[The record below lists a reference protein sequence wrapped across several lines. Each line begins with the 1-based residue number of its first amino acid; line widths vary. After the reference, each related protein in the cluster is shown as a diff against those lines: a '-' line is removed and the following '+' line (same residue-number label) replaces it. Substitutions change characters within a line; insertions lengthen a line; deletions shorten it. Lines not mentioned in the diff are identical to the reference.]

1 MNLFYN
7 PKYVGDVAFL
17 QIEPVEGELNYNK
30 KGNVVEITNEGN
42 VVGYNIFEITN
53 EGNVVGYNIFEISK
67 DITIEETGHIKLTDE
82 LVNVFQKRISEAG
95 FDYKLNAD
103 LSPKFV
109 VGYVETKDKHPD
121 ADKLSVLN
129 VNVGNDTLQIV
140 CGAPNVEAGQKVVV
154 AKVGAVMPSGMVIK
168 DAELRG
174 VASSGM
180 ICSMKELNLP
190 NAPEEK
196 GIMVLNDSYEIGQAF
211 ELV

>member
-7 PKYVGDVAFL
+7 PKYVGDVALL

-42 VVGYNIFEITN
+42 VVGYNIFEI
-53 EGNVVGYNIFEISK
+53 SK
-67 DITIEETGHIKLTDE
+67 DITIEEKGHIKLTDE

-211 ELV
+211 FE